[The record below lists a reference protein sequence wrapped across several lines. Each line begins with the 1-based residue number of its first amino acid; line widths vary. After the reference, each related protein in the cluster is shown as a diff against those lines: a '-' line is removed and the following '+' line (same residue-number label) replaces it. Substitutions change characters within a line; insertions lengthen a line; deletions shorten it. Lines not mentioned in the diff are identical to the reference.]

1 MKKDYEILEHTA
13 DLRIRIF
20 GTTKQQLFLNALK
33 AMTFI
38 QNPDLSEESVVRK
51 VKIKSSDVSFLLV
64 DFLSEV
70 LYLTQTKKEAYL
82 GVKFR
87 EFSDTFLKAELD
99 GRKVKRFKEDIK
111 GVTYHELEIKQQKD
125 GTWETTILFD
135 I

>member
-82 GVKFR
+82 GVR
-87 EFSDTFLKAELD
+87 
-99 GRKVKRFKEDIK
+99 
-111 GVTYHELEIKQQKD
+111 
-125 GTWETTILFD
+125 
-135 I
+135 